1 MAEPLTPTRG
11 ARPNPPVL
19 DITPL
24 ELLSVLNQVAEARGQ
39 PVEMI
44 LVLIDFG
51 KVRLRG
57 SFRDCLLERPD

>member
-24 ELLSVLNQVAEARGQ
+24 ELMSVLNQVAEARGQ
-39 PVEMI
+39 PPAMI

-51 KVRLRG
+51 RVRLRG
-57 SFRDCLLERPD
+57 SLEDCLQERPD